1 MWWTY
6 TKKLDAHRC
15 VHSGLTYDVKYA
27 MHICPLL
34 DRPEPIGDDDVVVT
48 ADQMAPMHVGL
59 DDMGKR
65 LQEALEADPNGTNA
79 HTPGAKL
86 DSGKPR
92 WDLLPLEVIEGV
104 VRVMSVGAAK
114 YSPDGW
120 KSVPDG
126 DKRYFSAMMRHWMKM
141 QAGEYLDDGPG
152 GTGEPHWGCFLTN
165 AVFLSYYA
173 LRSQGE

>member
-1 MWWTY
+1 MTQR
-6 TKKLDAHRC
+6 A
-15 VHSGLTYDVKYA
+15 
-27 MHICPLL
+27 P
-34 DRPEPIGDDDVVVT
+34 GDDDYSITTGEV
-48 ADQMAPMHVGL
+48 
-59 DDMGKR
+59 
-65 LQEALEADPNGTNA
+65 QEALDPLSTGGDIDEVLATPLGSEIEPNGLLQHA
-79 HTPGAKL
+79 PGAKM
-86 DSGKPR
+86 DAGKAR
-92 WDLLPLEVIEGV
+92 WDLLPWEVIEGV

-126 DKRYFSAMMRHWMKM
+126 EKRYFSAMMRHWMKM

-173 LRSQGE
+173 LKSPGE